1 MHSASDFD
9 AMVLLPVKPYMHT
22 RYGVL
27 EGDVFFEHSETPLTK
42 IRV

>member
-22 RYGVL
+22 RYSKAMYSL
-27 EGDVFFEHSETPLTK
+27 NTRKPP
-42 IRV
+42 